1 MIRRPPRSTRTD
13 TLFPYTTLGRAN
25 SGNKEV
31 VMSHRLFAQL
41 AFERALGN
49 AAIEALATALNDKDH
64 FDAESMWPKDPMFI
78 GKTSA
83 DIEAVAA
90 ELGQIIEDRIKDVL
104 DGPGIRNIERGE
116 CVYPQVVAVV
126 LAAKAK
132 RGQSG

>member
-1 MIRRPPRSTRTD
+1 
-13 TLFPYTTLGRAN
+13 
-25 SGNKEV
+25 
-31 VMSHRLFAQL
+31 MSHRLFAQL

-90 ELGQIIEDRIKDVL
+90 ELGQIIEDRIKD
-104 DGPGIRNIERGE
+104 GPGIRNIERGE

>member
-1 MIRRPPRSTRTD
+1 MLLHIPRILDAAQVAEIRQRLDASDWTD
-13 TLFPYTTLGRAN
+13 GRETVGPQGAQVKRN
-25 SGNKEV
+25 
-31 VMSHRLFAQL
+31 HQL
-41 AFERALGN
+41 A
-49 AAIEALATALNDKDH
+49 
-64 FDAESMWPKDPMFI
+64 DASPLK
-78 GKTSA
+78 
-83 DIEAVAA
+83 A